1 MSAALDQLRSA
12 AAAMQRGQF
21 PAALA
26 EAETGLLAAP
36 RDPALLGLA
45 ALAALQM
52 GKQVE
57 AADYLTRQLAETPED
72 RAARFNLATTLAGL
86 GQREAAMEL
95 ARDYAGHAK
104 LARLAGFLN
113 QQRGDEAAAI
123 AAYREAVAL
132 APEDWESW
140 NNLGNSCAAAG
151 DTEAAIEAIENAI
164 NRGPVDVPEPFL
176 NLCQALG
183 TVENR
188 EARLRTAEE
197 AARRFP
203 LHPSVQIEHGLALVG
218 SARNDAAIG
227 VLYAAAMHE
236 PNFGEAHVEL
246 GLLYE
251 HTNRL
256 EALAALIAKA
266 GPEPGNQGLEFL
278 TAWNLRRQ
286 DRFAEARIL
295 AAGISDVINPVRV
308 AQLRAEIADRL
319 GEPDEAFRQFT
330 LMNQASAAASRPLSD
345 QSYRAMITAQTSAMS
360 SPPGPPLPQAGP
372 APIFVVGFPRSGTT
386 LLDTLLSALPEL
398 QVFEEMPLLAQVE
411 AEFPGLA
418 ASTDTAIIAAARTRY
433 YALAESFEGPAAGRR
448 IVDKHPLHMTKL
460 PLIDRLFPAAQVVLV
475 ERHPCDAVLSCY
487 MANFLLNTA
496 MRSFTELEEAARTY
510 DAVFTNWSRAQVLL
524 PTAVHTVRYE
534 RMVANLE
541 GELRPLLAFLGLEWR
556 DEVLDNQASAARRG
570 TVRTASYAQIGQP
583 LYQRASGRWQR
594 YRTQMEPV
602 LPILEPWIRKLG
614 YED

>member
-1 MSAALDQLRSA
+1 MSPAQDHLRA
-12 AAAMQRGQF
+12 AATALQRGQF

-26 EAETGLLAAP
+26 AAETGLLDHP

-45 ALAALQM
+45 ALAALRLDQAA
-52 GKQVE
+52 K
-57 AADYLTRQLAETPED
+57 AADYLTRQLAETPAD
-72 RAARFNLATTLAGL
+72 RAARYNLATTLAGL
-86 GQREAAMEL
+86 GQNDAAMAL
-95 ARDYAGHAK
+95 AADYAGHAK
-104 LARLAGFLN
+104 LARLAGYLC
-113 QQRGDEAAAI
+113 QQQGELVAAI

-140 NNLGNSCAAAG
+140 NNLGNCCAETG
-151 DTEAAIEAIENAI
+151 DTQAAIAAFENTI
-164 NRGPVDVPEPFL
+164 NRAPVDLPEPFL

-183 TVENR
+183 TIENR
-188 EARLRTAEE
+188 EARLLTAEE

-218 SARNDAAIG
+218 TGRNDAAIG
-227 VLYAAAMHE
+227 VLYAAAMRE

-266 GPEPGNQGLEFL
+266 GPELGNQGLEFL
-278 TAWNLRRQ
+278 KAWNLRRQ
-286 DRFAEARIL
+286 DQFAEARAL

-319 GEPDEAFRQFT
+319 GEPAEAFRQFT

-345 QSYRAMITAQTSAMS
+345 QSYRAMITAQTAAMS
-360 SPPGPPLPQAGP
+360 APPGPPLPQTGL

-398 QVFEEMPLLAQVE
+398 QVFEEMPLLAQIE

-460 PLIDRLFPAAQVVLV
+460 PLIDRLFPTAQVVLV
-475 ERHPCDAVLSCY
+475 ERHPCDVVLSCY

-510 DAVFTNWSRAQVLL
+510 DAVFTNWSRARTLL
-524 PTAVHTVRYE
+524 PTASHTVRYE
-534 RMVANLE
+534 RMVEDLE

-594 YRTQMEPV
+594 YRSQMEPV
-602 LPILEPWIRKLG
+602 LPILEPWIKQLE
-614 YED
+614 YEA